1 LPAGW
6 IVVVLLGGLVLAG
19 VLGWRTQSDQPGY
32 DHLAPAHATTDG
44 TGVVDGD
51 GPVTVEIWLDLHC
64 GGCDGRAAAETVLDQ
79 LAEVNTALEPLVAEN
94 VVTRIVHPVAL
105 VDESTRIAA
114 SVACAADRDAHPQ
127 YLSAL
132 LASERS
138 SKARDAVGTTA
149 EPQSRDGSALTD
161 DELVHLA
168 GRAGVVDPA
177 FAQCIR
183 AERYLDW
190 ARIVTASAATAKVAT
205 VPAVRVAGAEVET
218 TSAAVVSAVAA
229 VNASSEH
236 R

>member
-1 LPAGW
+1 M
-6 IVVVLLGGLVLAG
+6 IVVLLGGLVLAG

-32 DHLAPAHATTDG
+32 DHLAPAHATTGG

-79 LAEVNTALEPLVAEN
+79 LAEVNTALDPLVAEN
-94 VVTRIVHPVAL
+94 VVTRIVHPVAFAPEGMDAGNA
-105 VDESTRIAA
+105 VDESTRIGA

-132 LASERS
+132 LA
-138 SKARDAVGTTA
+138 
-149 EPQSRDGSALTD
+149 EPPSRDGSALTD
-161 DELVHLA
+161 DELIHLA
-168 GRAGVVDPA
+168 GRAGVIDPA
-177 FAQCIR
+177 FAQCVR

-205 VPAVRVAGAEVET
+205 VPAVRVAGADVET

-229 VNASSEH
+229 VTASSAH